1 MSMHLVGPYMTTTMY
16 SRKKSK
22 AKKKTKTQLDAE
34 RQHEKFLRKHGV
46 HPDQRKES
54 QDTGSS
60 VGLGIAAHNGV
71 VRGSNTSGPTITTT
85 DSIPVGVAA
94 KPAPK
99 VYSGEQ
105 QLIGIATMHKS
116 NMVPVFSKKNAVEL
130 AKMRRG

>member
-46 HPDQRKES
+46 HADQRK
-54 QDTGSS
+54 QDLRPVVQRSE
-60 VGLGIAAHNGV
+60 LAAHNGAV
-71 VRGSNTSGPTITTT
+71 GGSNPSGPTITTT

-94 KPAPK
+94 KPVPN